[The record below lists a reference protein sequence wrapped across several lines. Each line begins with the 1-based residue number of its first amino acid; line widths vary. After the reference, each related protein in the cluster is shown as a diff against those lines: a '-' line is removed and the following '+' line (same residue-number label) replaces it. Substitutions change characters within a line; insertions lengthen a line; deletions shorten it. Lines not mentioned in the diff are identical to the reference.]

1 MDKKTPA
8 GGGFSSP
15 WLEARGLQAADGE
28 LHYSMLIQ
36 WSDEDQAYLVRLP
49 DWERAER
56 VLGPVSHG
64 DTYTEALKHGLEAL
78 EALIASAHKHHET
91 LPEPQ
96 TFAAA

>member
-1 MDKKTPA
+1 M
-8 GGGFSSP
+8 SNI
-15 WLEARGLQAADGE
+15 
-28 LHYSMLIQ
+28 HYSMLIQ

-64 DTYTEALKHGLEAL
+64 ETYAEAVEHGQEAL
-78 EALIASAHKHHET
+78 EALIASVHKHQEV

-96 TFAAA
+96 TFVAV